1 MGVQSVVPRMMTFNC
16 KEDAV
21 NDENTKHGNIGRHV
35 NSVVLF
41 QERRENRRTEDSVF
55 LQYNSLR
62 STKLK

>member
-16 KEDAV
+16 KEDDV

-41 QERRENRRTEDSVF
+41 RKEERIAGQRILFFSNIIVCEVPN
-55 LQYNSLR
+55 
-62 STKLK
+62 